1 MYAPERQQEIL
12 RLARDGGRV
21 DVVSLAEEF
30 QVTAETIRRD
40 LKALDRAGLVQRV
53 HGGAIPAGRL
63 DFEPDLAERES
74 TAADEK
80 DRIAQAA
87 LAELPID
94 GTVVLDAGTT
104 VARLAAAIPLE
115 ATLTAVTHSL
125 PIAARLADHPGIQ
138 LHLVGGRVRHR
149 TRAAVDAWALRAYG
163 EIRADVLFVAANGF
177 SPARGLTTPD
187 LAEAAVKRAA
197 MAAARRVVLL
207 ADSSKCGQEHFARF
221 GALSDVDLLIT
232 DSGLSA
238 EDALAIERDGT
249 EVLRVPGA
257 GAGAG
262 AGGGTGGGTAA
273 SAGNATAASAGD
285 AMGGTAGNAPG
296 QAAVNGSVAGRGAGR
311 KARA

>member
-12 RLARDGGRV
+12 RLARDSGRV

-40 LKALDRAGLVQRV
+40 LKALDRAGLVRRV

-63 DFEPDLAERES
+63 DFEPDLAERET

-80 DRIAQAA
+80 DRIAKAA
-87 LAELPID
+87 LAELPGD
-94 GTVVLDAGTT
+94 GTVIVDAGST
-104 VARLAAAIPLE
+104 VARLAGLLPAELPL
-115 ATLTAVTHSL
+115 TVVTHSL
-125 PIAARLADHPGIQ
+125 PVAARLADHPGIQ

-177 SPARGLTTPD
+177 SAEHGLTTPD

-207 ADSSKCGQEHFARF
+207 ADSSKHGQEHFARF
-221 GALSDVDLLIT
+221 GDLSDVDLLIT
-232 DSGLSA
+232 DSGLSP
-238 EDALAIERDGT
+238 EDAAAIESRGT
-249 EVLRVPGA
+249 EVV
-257 GAGAG
+257 
-262 AGGGTGGGTAA
+262 
-273 SAGNATAASAGD
+273 
-285 AMGGTAGNAPG
+285 
-296 QAAVNGSVAGRGAGR
+296 
-311 KARA
+311 RA

>member
-87 LAELPID
+87 LAELPTD

-232 DSGLSA
+232 DSGLSP

-257 GAGAG
+257 GAGTG
-262 AGGGTGGGTAA
+262 A
-273 SAGNATAASAGD
+273 ATV
-285 AMGGTAGNAPG
+285 G
-296 QAAVNGSVAGRGAGR
+296 QSAVNGSVAGRTAGR

>member
-21 DVVSLAEEF
+21 DVMSLAEEF

-40 LKALDRAGLVQRV
+40 LKALDRAGLLRRV

-80 DRIAQAA
+80 DRNAKAA
-87 LAELPID
+87 LAELPAD
-94 GTVVLDAGTT
+94 GTLILDAGST
-104 VARLAAAIPLE
+104 VALLAAAIPRE
-115 ATLTAVTHSL
+115 ASLSVVTHSL

-149 TRAAVDAWALRAYG
+149 TRSAVDAWALRAYA

-177 SPARGLTTPD
+177 SAEHGLTTPD

-207 ADSSKCGQEHFARF
+207 ADSSKHGQEHFARF
-221 GALSDVDLLIT
+221 GDLGDVDLLIT
-232 DSGLSA
+232 DSGLSPD
-238 EDALAIERDGT
+238 DAAAIERGGT
-249 EVLRVPGA
+249 EVLCV
-257 GAGAG
+257 
-262 AGGGTGGGTAA
+262 
-273 SAGNATAASAGD
+273 
-285 AMGGTAGNAPG
+285 
-296 QAAVNGSVAGRGAGR
+296 
-311 KARA
+311 

>member
-40 LKALDRAGLVQRV
+40 LKALDRAGLLRRV

-80 DRIAQAA
+80 DRIARAA
-87 LAELPID
+87 LAELPTE
-94 GTVVLDAGTT
+94 GTLILDAGST
-104 VARLAAAIPLE
+104 VARMAAAIPPD
-115 ATLTAVTHSL
+115 ASLTVVTHSL

-138 LHLVGGRVRHR
+138 LHIVGGRVRHR

-163 EIRADVLFVAANGF
+163 EIRADVAVVAANGF
-177 SPARGLTTPD
+177 SVEHGLTTPD

-197 MAAARRVVLL
+197 LTAARRVVLL
-207 ADSSKCGQEHFARF
+207 ADSSKYAQEHFARF
-221 GALSDVDLLIT
+221 GALDDVDLLIT
-232 DSGLSA
+232 DTGLTP
-238 EDALAIERDGT
+238 EDAGDIERAGT
-249 EVLRVPGA
+249 EVV
-257 GAGAG
+257 
-262 AGGGTGGGTAA
+262 
-273 SAGNATAASAGD
+273 
-285 AMGGTAGNAPG
+285 
-296 QAAVNGSVAGRGAGR
+296 
-311 KARA
+311 RA

>member
-40 LKALDRAGLVQRV
+40 LKALDRAGLLRRV

-63 DFEPDLAERES
+63 DFEPDLAERET

-80 DRIAQAA
+80 DHIAKAA
-87 LAELPID
+87 VAEVPTE
-94 GTVVLDAGTT
+94 GTMILDAGTT
-104 VARLAAAIPLE
+104 VARLAGAIPLD
-115 ATLTAVTHSL
+115 AALTVVTHSL

-177 SPARGLTTPD
+177 SAEHGLTTPD

-197 MAAARRVVLL
+197 IAAARRVVLL
-207 ADSSKCGQEHFARF
+207 ADSAKHGQEHFARF
-221 GALSDVDLLIT
+221 GDLSDVDLLIT
-232 DSGLSA
+232 DSGLSP
-238 EDALAIERDGT
+238 EDATAIERGGT
-249 EVLRVPGA
+249 EVV
-257 GAGAG
+257 
-262 AGGGTGGGTAA
+262 
-273 SAGNATAASAGD
+273 
-285 AMGGTAGNAPG
+285 
-296 QAAVNGSVAGRGAGR
+296 
-311 KARA
+311 RA

>member
-40 LKALDRAGLVQRV
+40 LKALDRAGLLRRV

-80 DRIAQAA
+80 DRIAKAA
-87 LAELPID
+87 LAELPAD
-94 GTVVLDAGTT
+94 GTMILDAGST
-104 VARLAAAIPLE
+104 VARMAAALPPE
-115 ATLTAVTHSL
+115 ASLTVVTHSL

-163 EIRADVLFVAANGF
+163 EIRADVLVVAANGF
-177 SPARGLTTPD
+177 SVEHGLTTPD

-197 MAAARRVVLL
+197 VAAARRVVLL
-207 ADSSKCGQEHFARF
+207 ADSSKHGQEHFARF

-232 DSGLSA
+232 DSGMNP
-238 EDALAIERDGT
+238 EDATAIERAGT
-249 EVLRVPGA
+249 EVV
-257 GAGAG
+257 
-262 AGGGTGGGTAA
+262 
-273 SAGNATAASAGD
+273 
-285 AMGGTAGNAPG
+285 
-296 QAAVNGSVAGRGAGR
+296 
-311 KARA
+311 RA

>member
-40 LKALDRAGLVQRV
+40 LKTLDRAGLVRRV
-53 HGGAIPAGRL
+53 HGGAIPSGSL
-63 DFEPDLAERES
+63 GFEPDLTEREG

-80 DRIAQAA
+80 DRVARAA
-87 LAELPID
+87 VAELPTD
-94 GTVVLDAGTT
+94 GTLILDAGTT

-115 ATLTAVTHSL
+115 SSLTVVTHSL

-177 SPARGLTTPD
+177 SAEHGLTTPD
-187 LAEAAVKRAA
+187 LAEAAVKTAA

-207 ADSSKCGQEHFARF
+207 ADSGKHGQEHFARF
-221 GALSDVDLLIT
+221 GALDDVDLLIT
-232 DSGLSA
+232 DSGLSPD
-238 EDALAIERDGT
+238 DAAVIERGGT
-249 EVLRVPGA
+249 EVV
-257 GAGAG
+257 
-262 AGGGTGGGTAA
+262 
-273 SAGNATAASAGD
+273 
-285 AMGGTAGNAPG
+285 
-296 QAAVNGSVAGRGAGR
+296 
-311 KARA
+311 RA

>member
-40 LKALDRAGLVQRV
+40 LKALDRAGLLRRV

-80 DRIAQAA
+80 DRIARAA
-87 LAELPID
+87 LAELPAE
-94 GTVVLDAGTT
+94 GTVILDAGST
-104 VARLAAAIPLE
+104 VARMAAAIPRE
-115 ATLTAVTHSL
+115 TSLTVVTHSL

-138 LHLVGGRVRHR
+138 LHIVGGRVRHR

-163 EIRADVLFVAANGF
+163 EIRADVAVVAANGF
-177 SPARGLTTPD
+177 SAEHGLTTPD

-197 MAAARRVVLL
+197 LSAARRVVLL
-207 ADSSKCGQEHFARF
+207 ADSSKFAQEHFARF
-221 GALSDVDLLIT
+221 GALGDVDLLIT
-232 DSGLSA
+232 DTGLTP
-238 EDALAIERDGT
+238 EDAAGIERAGT
-249 EVLRVPGA
+249 EVV
-257 GAGAG
+257 
-262 AGGGTGGGTAA
+262 
-273 SAGNATAASAGD
+273 
-285 AMGGTAGNAPG
+285 
-296 QAAVNGSVAGRGAGR
+296 
-311 KARA
+311 RA

>member
-40 LKALDRAGLVQRV
+40 LKALDRAGLVRRV

-63 DFEPDLAERES
+63 DFEPDLAERET

-87 LAELPID
+87 LAELPSN
-94 GTVVLDAGTT
+94 GTMILDAGTT
-104 VARLAAAIPLE
+104 IARLAGALPLE
-115 ATLTAVTHSL
+115 GTLTVVTHSL

-163 EIRADVLFVAANGF
+163 EIRADVVFLATNGF
-177 SPARGLTTPD
+177 SLEYGLTTPD

-197 MAAARRVVLL
+197 IAAARRVVLL
-207 ADSSKCGQEHFARF
+207 ADSAKHGQQHFARF
-221 GALSDVDLLIT
+221 GALDDVDVLIT
-232 DSGLSA
+232 DSGLSP
-238 EDALAIERDGT
+238 EDATALKRGGT
-249 EVLRVPGA
+249 EVVR
-257 GAGAG
+257 
-262 AGGGTGGGTAA
+262 T
-273 SAGNATAASAGD
+273 
-285 AMGGTAGNAPG
+285 
-296 QAAVNGSVAGRGAGR
+296 
-311 KARA
+311 